1 MAFNPKN
8 DENNEP
14 HIYHKVIHVG
24 ITPADPS
31 LLEMLPP
38 EIRTLIAKDVQIGA
52 KGPEVKKEEEKP
64 EPKPKK
70 VKFDYK
76 MVNCNQDLKE
86 LTEKLKA
93 SNTKQYGMLLY
104 GVSGSGKSHYAQW
117 LAQELKMPFIKKRC
131 SDLIDKFVGESEKR
145 IRDAFEEAR
154 KKKAVLLFDEADS
167 FLFDRKYAD
176 REHEVMSVNEFLTQ
190 MEDHPYPFIMTT
202 NLKDKIDKASLRRFV
217 FKIKYDYMKPENI
230 NAGIKTYFGKEFKL
244 TDAQVKE
251 FKYLCAG
258 DFKVAKQKMDI
269 LENGQYT
276 NELIY
281 KYLLHEQSEKDI
293 DEGSPNITF

>member
-1 MAFNPKN
+1 MNIDPNA
-8 DENNEP
+8 NEP
-14 HIYHKVIHVG
+14 PYIHKIIHVG
-24 ITPADPS
+24 VTPADPS

-38 EIRTLIAKDVQIGA
+38 EIRNLIAKDIQIGA
-52 KGPEVKKEEEKP
+52 KGPEKVEEQKKE

-70 VKFDYK
+70 IKFDYK
-76 MVNCNQDLKE
+76 MVNCNQNLKE
-86 LTEKLKA
+86 LTEKLKN
-93 SNTKQYGMLLY
+93 STTKQYGMLLY

-145 IRDAFEEAR
+145 IRDAFKEAR
-154 KKKAVLLFDEADS
+154 EKKAVLLFDEADS

-217 FKIKYDYMKPENI
+217 FKIKYEYMKPENI
-230 NAGIKTYFGKEFKL
+230 NAGVKTYFGKDFKL
-244 TDAQVKE
+244 TDEQIKE

-281 KYLLHEQSEKDI
+281 KYLKQEQDEKDVQ
-293 DEGSPNITF
+293 EGSPNIVF

>member
-1 MAFNPKN
+1 MTNNNDNDNP
-8 DENNEP
+8 EVV
-14 HIYHKVIHVG
+14 HKVIHIGV
-24 ITPADPS
+24 TPCDPS
-31 LLEMLPP
+31 MLEMLPP
-38 EIRTLIAKDVQIGA
+38 EIRSLITKDVQIGA

-70 VKFDYK
+70 IKFDYK

-86 LTEKLKA
+86 LTDKLKA
-93 SNTKQYGMLLY
+93 SDVKQYGILLY

-145 IRDAFEEAR
+145 IRAAFEEA
-154 KKKAVLLFDEADS
+154 KEKKAVLLFDEADS

-230 NAGIKTYFGKEFKL
+230 NAGVKTYFGKDFKL
-244 TDAQVKE
+244 TDNQIKE

-269 LENGQYT
+269 LEHGQYT

-281 KYLLHEQSEKDI
+281 KYLKQEQFEKDI
-293 DEGSPNITF
+293 DEGSPNIKF

>member
-1 MAFNPKN
+1 MPIDPNANN
-8 DENNEP
+8 DP
-14 HIYHKVIHVG
+14 PYIHKIIHVG
-24 ITPADPS
+24 VTPADPS
-31 LLEMLPP
+31 MLELLPP
-38 EIRTLIAKDVQIGA
+38 EIRTLIAKDIQIGA
-52 KGPEVKKEEEKP
+52 KGPEIKEEEQP
-64 EPKPKK
+64 IEEKPKK
-70 VKFDYK
+70 IKFDYK
-76 MVNCNQDLKE
+76 MVNCNQNLKE
-86 LTEKLKA
+86 LTEKLKK
-93 SNTKQYGMLLY
+93 SETQQYGILLY
-104 GVSGSGKSHYAQW
+104 GQSGSGKSHYAQW

-145 IRDAFEEAR
+145 IRDAFREAR
-154 KKKAVLLFDEADS
+154 EKKAVLLFDEADS

-230 NAGIKTYFGKEFKL
+230 NAGIKTYFGKNFKFTSKQL
-244 TDAQVKE
+244 EE

-258 DFKVAKQKMDI
+258 DFKTAKQKMDI

-281 KYLLHEQSEKDI
+281 KYLKQEQDEKDI
-293 DEGSPNITF
+293 CEGSPNIIL

>member
-1 MAFNPKN
+1 MHFDPNK
-8 DENNEP
+8 ENNDP
-14 HIYHKVIHVG
+14 PYIHKIIHVG
-24 ITPADPS
+24 AIPADPS

-38 EIRTLIAKDVQIGA
+38 EIRNLIAKDVQIGA
-52 KGPEVKKEEEKP
+52 KGPEVKQEEEKP
-64 EPKPKK
+64 EEKPKK
-70 VKFDYK
+70 IKFDYK

-86 LTEKLKA
+86 LTDKLKN
-93 SNTKQYGMLLY
+93 STTKQYGMLLY

-145 IRDAFEEAR
+145 IRDAFREAR
-154 KKKAVLLFDEADS
+154 EKKAVLLFDEADS

-230 NAGIKTYFGKEFKL
+230 NAGVKTYFGKEFKL
-244 TDAQVKE
+244 TEEQVQE

-281 KYLLHEQSEKDI
+281 KYLKQEQFEKDI
-293 DEGSPNITF
+293 QEGSPVINV

>member
-1 MAFNPKN
+1 MTNNNNDNP
-8 DENNEP
+8 E
-14 HIYHKVIHVG
+14 IVHKVIHIGV
-24 ITPADPS
+24 TPCDPS
-31 LLEMLPP
+31 MLEMLPP
-38 EIRTLIAKDVQIGA
+38 EIRSLIAKDVQIGA
-52 KGPEVKKEEEKP
+52 NGSEVKQEEKKPEVK
-64 EPKPKK
+64 PKK
-70 VKFDYK
+70 IKFDYK

-86 LTEKLKA
+86 LTDKLKEA
-93 SNTKQYGMLLY
+93 DTKQYGILLY

-145 IRDAFEEAR
+145 IRAAFEEA
-154 KKKAVLLFDEADS
+154 KEKKAVLLFDEADS

-230 NAGIKTYFGKEFKL
+230 NAGVKTYFGKDFKL
-244 TDAQVKE
+244 TDDQIKE

-269 LENGQYT
+269 LEHGQYT

-281 KYLLHEQSEKDI
+281 KYLKQEQFEKDI